1 MNKKLDKALFINHFR
16 EETTRYI
23 HQICQ
28 WLLQL
33 ENDPD
38 NNRLV
43 SDVVREIRSLKGA
56 ARLLGYYDISSLAQK
71 IEEIVVAVQV
81 KRLNLNR
88 SVMTVLVYALSIL
101 DDLIEGIY
109 QGISKTLDLNAIHR
123 LIDTLLTKRE
133 IDITYLSKIGGNF
146 KLSFSKP
153 MSPSLQSQTEVTNR
167 PPVLSQPSVQTSV
180 QTSSQPSVS
189 VSDFIPIQVND
200 LYAILGLA
208 QKLVTLTQTLNKD
221 HEEALQLSQALQNQ
235 ILQIRRRMEEYKESG
250 GNRV

>member
-38 NNRLV
+38 NNRLI

-101 DDLIEGIY
+101 DDLIEGVY

-133 IDITYLSKIGGNF
+133 IDITYLSKIGGNL
-146 KLSFSKP
+146 KLSSSKP
-153 MSPSLQSQTEVTNR
+153 LSPSLQSQTEVTNR
-167 PPVLSQPSVQTSV
+167 PPVLSQPSVQTL
-180 QTSSQPSVS
+180 SQPLVS
-189 VSDFIPIQVND
+189 VSDFIPIQVSD

-208 QKLVTLTQTLNKD
+208 QKLVTLTKTLNKD

-250 GNRV
+250 GNQV

>member
-33 ENDPD
+33 EKDPD

-43 SDVVREIRSLKGA
+43 SEVVREIRSLKGA

-101 DDLIEGIY
+101 DDLIEGVY

-133 IDITYLSKIGGNF
+133 IDITYLSKIGGNL
-146 KLSFSKP
+146 KLSSSKP
-153 MSPSLQSQTEVTNR
+153 MSPSLQSQTETTNR
-167 PPVLSQPSVQTSV
+167 PPVLSQPSVQTL
-180 QTSSQPSVS
+180 SQPSVS

-208 QKLVTLTQTLNKD
+208 QKLVTLTKTLNKD